1 MISISKIVIDIN
13 DKKIEL
19 TTEEAK
25 ELYESLKNLMDNK
38 ETIHITASPMR
49 PFFSDDYKI
58 TYASTALTNDADR
71 TVYRNK
77 LSGK

>member
-1 MISISKIVIDIN
+1 
-13 DKKIEL
+13 L

-38 ETIHITASPMR
+38 ETIHITTSPMR

-58 TYASTALTNDADR
+58 TCASTALTNDADW
-71 TVYRNK
+71 TVYYNK
-77 LSGK
+77 LSGR

>member
-25 ELYESLKNLMDNK
+25 ELYESLKNLMDK
-38 ETIHITASPMR
+38 ETIHIITSPMR

-58 TYASTALTNDADR
+58 TCASTALTNGADW
-71 TVYRNK
+71 TVYHNK